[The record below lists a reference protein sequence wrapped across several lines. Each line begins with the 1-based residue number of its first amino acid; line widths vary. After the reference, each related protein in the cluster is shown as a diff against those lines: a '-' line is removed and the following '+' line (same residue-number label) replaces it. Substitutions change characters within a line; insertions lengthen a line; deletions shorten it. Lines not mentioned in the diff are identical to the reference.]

1 MKPAEELA
9 RFVQDGLRAGHSSAE
24 LKSAMAQAGWSSEQ
38 IDAALSG
45 WADAGLRLPVPR
57 PRAHVS
63 AREAMIY
70 GLLFVALLGLCWNLV
85 TLGFAL
91 IEIWLGARAQGPFGG
106 YLPRW
111 SIATLIVVTPLF
123 LALYLHIDRAH
134 RAVAGQHGSVI
145 RRWFGAV
152 TFLLSALTLLGA
164 AISVIYGLLSGDLT
178 AQVMANTALVVT
190 VATLVLLFFRDFMR
204 EG

>member
-1 MKPAEELA
+1 MKPAEELT
-9 RFVQDGLRAGHSSAE
+9 RFVQDGLREGHSPAE
-24 LKSAMAQAGWSSEQ
+24 LQTAMAQAGWSSAQ
-38 IDAALSG
+38 IDAALSC
-45 WADAGLRLPVPR
+45 WTDAGLRLPVPR

-63 AREAMIY
+63 AREAMLY
-70 GLLFVALLGLCWNLV
+70 GLLFVALLSLCWNLV

-91 IEIWLGARAQGPFGG
+91 IENWLGERSHGQYGR

-111 SIATLIVVTPLF
+111 SIATLIVVAPLF
-123 LALYLHIDRAH
+123 LALYLHIEHAYRSDS
-134 RAVAGQHGSVI
+134 GQNGSVI

-178 AQVMANTALVVT
+178 AQFIANTVLVVT
-190 VATLVLLFFRDFMR
+190 VASLVLLFFRDFMR